1 MIKNKNIT
9 RMPCGSI
16 ALMVFAFFFSNC
28 SSKKENTG
36 IISLEDVKLSTL
48 TGQSIDTDEFEG
60 KVVFINFWATW
71 CGPCI
76 QEMPSIDKA
85 QALMTGKNVVF
96 LIASNEDPEQIERFS
111 KKHDYS
117 FLYVQ
122 LNNMEE
128 LKIPALPTTFIFDA
142 EGRLKF
148 SETGSRM
155 WNEPVN
161 IELITKIINHEE

>member
-1 MIKNKNIT
+1 M
-9 RMPCGSI
+9 RCGSI
-16 ALMVFAFFFSNC
+16 ALMVFAFCFSSC

-96 LIASNEDPEQIERFS
+96 LLASNEDPEQIERFS

>member
-1 MIKNKNIT
+1 
-9 RMPCGSI
+9 MPCGSI

>member
-1 MIKNKNIT
+1 
-9 RMPCGSI
+9 
-16 ALMVFAFFFSNC
+16 
-28 SSKKENTG
+28 
-36 IISLEDVKLSTL
+36 
-48 TGQSIDTDEFEG
+48 
-60 KVVFINFWATW
+60 
-71 CGPCI
+71 
-76 QEMPSIDKA
+76 
-85 QALMTGKNVVF
+85 MTGKNVVF
-96 LIASNEDPEQIERFS
+96 LLASNEDPEQIERFS